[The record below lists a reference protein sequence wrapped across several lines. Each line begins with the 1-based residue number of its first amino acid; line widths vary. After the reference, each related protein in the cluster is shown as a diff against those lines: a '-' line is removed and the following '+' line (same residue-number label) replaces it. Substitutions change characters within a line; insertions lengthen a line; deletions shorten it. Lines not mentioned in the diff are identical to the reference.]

1 MGLFLTLSQN
11 GTEFSVQLPVSSYSI
26 ASVILFYF
34 KSSAFRPDQCGSVG
48 WASFHK
54 VEGHRFD
61 PWSGHMPGFG
71 PQSGHVQEATNQCF
85 SPFLS
90 PSLPLSLKKQINI

>member
-34 KSSAFRPDQCGSVG
+34 KYSAFRPDQCGSVG

-54 VEGHRFD
+54 VEGRQLD
-61 PWSGHMPGFG
+61 SQLGHMPRLQVPPRMG
-71 PQSGHVQEATNQCF
+71 VQERRLISNPV
-85 SPFLS
+85 SVSLS
-90 PSLPLSLKKQINI
+90 H